1 MYLFGTFHATKFS
14 KFILILI
21 FDIESWH
28 ILCLDV
34 SQDEDRQTMKTRIR
48 EMRRQR
54 GMTLQQLAESIRPE
68 PTTPQTIGRLET
80 GVRTVSL
87 DWLARI
93 AEALDC
99 HISDLLE
106 MPEHVDMPLIGTVG
120 AQGMVSPSESSSIE
134 IAPSAIRPVAVRISQ
149 RYGSFETGDLLICDR
164 YDDADM
170 GNAIGR
176 DAVVKTAEGH
186 LLLRH
191 VIRGA
196 RADSYT
202 LVPLTPGDSIL
213 YDTRLQWAAVV
224 KNLFRS
230 LR

>member
-1 MYLFGTFHATKFS
+1 
-14 KFILILI
+14 
-21 FDIESWH
+21 
-28 ILCLDV
+28 
-34 SQDEDRQTMKTRIR
+34 MKTRIR

-106 MPEHVDMPLIGTVG
+106 IPERVDMPLIGTVG
-120 AQGMVSPSESSSIE
+120 AQGMVSPADSGSVELS
-134 IAPSAIRPVAVRISQ
+134 PSAIRPLAVRISQ
-149 RYGSFETGDLLICDR
+149 RYGPFEAGDLLICDR

-176 DAVVKTAEGH
+176 DAVVRTADGH
-186 LLLRH
+186 VLLRH

-196 RADSYT
+196 KPDSYT
-202 LVPLTPGDSIL
+202 LVPLTPGDSVL
-213 YDTRLQWAAVV
+213 YDTRLQWAAVAR
-224 KNLFRS
+224 NLFRD

>member
-1 MYLFGTFHATKFS
+1 
-14 KFILILI
+14 
-21 FDIESWH
+21 
-28 ILCLDV
+28 
-34 SQDEDRQTMKTRIR
+34 MKTRIR

-99 HISDLLE
+99 HIGDLLE
-106 MPEHVDMPLIGTVG
+106 ISERADIPLVGTVG
-120 AQGMVSPSESSSIE
+120 AQGMVSSDDSGSVELS
-134 IAPSAIRPVAVRISQ
+134 PSAIHPVAIRIGQ
-149 RYGSFETGDLLICDR
+149 RYGMFEAGDLLICDR

-176 DAVVKTAEGH
+176 DAVVRTAEGH
-186 LLLRH
+186 TLLRH

-196 RADSYT
+196 KRDSYT
-202 LVPLTPGDSIL
+202 LVPLTPEDSIL

>member
-1 MYLFGTFHATKFS
+1 MPQDFPKKGDFPTF
-14 KFILILI
+14 
-21 FDIESWH
+21 DVEYWH
-28 ILCLDV
+28 FLCLDV
-34 SQDEDRQTMKTRIR
+34 YRHEGTTNMKTRIR

-106 MPEHVDMPLIGTVG
+106 IPERADIPLIGTVG
-120 AQGMVSPSESSSIE
+120 TQGVVSQADSGSIE
-134 IAPSAIRPVAVRISQ
+134 ISPSAIRPVAVRISQ
-149 RYGSFETGDLLICDR
+149 RYGVFEAGDLLICDR
-164 YDDADM
+164 YESADM
-170 GNAIGR
+170 DNAIGR

-196 RADSYT
+196 KTDSYT
-202 LVPLTPGDSIL
+202 LVPLSPGDSIL
-213 YDTRLQWAAVV
+213 YDTQLQWTAVV